1 MEWKELPSRI
11 YGKGVA
17 IKEGAGHQ
25 GWSPGVKEHRGE
37 ENGLTGRLTEG
48 LSRGGGVPTLPPNS
62 NPYSCTQTG
71 SQPHVI
77 TRHPPKIGG
86 FPPINKE
93 IKWTLWREL
102 GKITWSFLHCYIWG
116 TSRVKGSSPPFLS
129 K

>member
-48 LSRGGGVPTLPPNS
+48 LSRGGGCPLCPQIPIPTPVPRLAASHMLSLGTHPKLE
-62 NPYSCTQTG
+62 G
-71 SQPHVI
+71 SLQL
-77 TRHPPKIGG
+77 
-86 FPPINKE
+86 
-93 IKWTLWREL
+93 IKKLNEL
-102 GKITWSFLHCYIWG
+102 SEEN
-116 TSRVKGSSPPFLS
+116 
-129 K
+129 